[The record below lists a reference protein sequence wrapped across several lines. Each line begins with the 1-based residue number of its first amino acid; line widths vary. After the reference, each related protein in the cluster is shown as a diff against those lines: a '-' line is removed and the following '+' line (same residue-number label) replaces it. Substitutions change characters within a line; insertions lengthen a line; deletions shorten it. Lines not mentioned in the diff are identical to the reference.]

1 MPKIRVL
8 IADDA
13 VVIRRLLANCLAEDP
28 DIEVVGTAPNGQIA
42 LAKIEQVN
50 PDLLTLDIEMPVMDG
65 LKTLEAIRKTH
76 PRLPVIM
83 FSTLTER
90 GASATLDALSL
101 GASDYVT
108 KPANV
113 GSVGAAM
120 LRIREELIPKIKG
133 LCRRAPAQPALAPPL
148 AGAEARKTPEARPS
162 ALFPAEILAIGVS
175 TGGPNALSTLLPGLP
190 RDFPAPIVIVQH
202 MPPLFTRLLAERLAA
217 VSGLPARE
225 GEAGALLRPGEIW
238 VAPGGFH
245 MEVERAADGLRL
257 RTHQGPPENS
267 CRPAVDVLFRS
278 VARAAGDR
286 VLGVV
291 LTGMGSDG
299 LHGCQC
305 IREAGGQVL
314 AQDEASSVVWGMPG
328 AVSQA
333 GLAAKVLPLRE
344 LAAEINRRIRGGCHQ
359 ADPPGPAG
367 LPIPSHQ
374 ADPPAPAGL
383 PIRSH
388 QADSPAL
395 LGLSLEPALEIAL

>member
-1 MPKIRVL
+1 
-8 IADDA
+8 
-13 VVIRRLLANCLAEDP
+13 
-28 DIEVVGTAPNGQIA
+28 
-42 LAKIEQVN
+42 
-50 PDLLTLDIEMPVMDG
+50 MPVMDG
-65 LKTLEAIRKTH
+65 LKTLAAIRKTH

-90 GASATLDALSL
+90 GASATLDALAL
-101 GASDYVT
+101 GASDYTT

-120 LRIREELIPKIKG
+120 LRIRDELIPKIKG
-133 LCRRAPAQPALAPPL
+133 LCRRGPAQPALVPPR
-148 AGAEARKTPEARPS
+148 AGAEGRP
-162 ALFPAEILAIGVS
+162 APLAIAEILAIGVS
-175 TGGPNALSTLLPGLP
+175 TGGPNALSTLLPGLS
-190 RDFPAPIVIVQH
+190 RSFPAPIVIVQH

-225 GEAGALLRPGEIW
+225 GEAGAPLRPGEVW

-245 MEVERAADGLRL
+245 IEVERAADGLRL

-278 VARAAGDR
+278 VARVAGDR
-286 VLGVV
+286 TLAVV

-305 IREAGGQVL
+305 IHEAGGQVL

-333 GLAAKVLPLRE
+333 GLAAKVLPLHE
-344 LAAEINRRIRGGCHQ
+344 LAAEINRRVRAGFHPNGS
-359 ADPPGPAG
+359 PSPAG
-367 LPIPSHQ
+367 LPLQPSL
-374 ADPPAPAGL
+374 AE
-383 PIRSH
+383 
-388 QADSPAL
+388 AL
-395 LGLSLEPALEIAL
+395 